1 MNFRFHNLLAA
12 PYRGGSL
19 VMHGDTLLSPVGNR
33 VAQVSEEEERR
44 EGTRRVRSG
53 RPPTA
58 GLQGAPG
65 RQATTPHAQSGTGQV

>member
-33 VAQVSEEEERR
+33 VAQVNEEEERR
-44 EGTRRVRSG
+44 EGTRRVRSVG
-53 RPPTA
+53 RRRRRWFQTH
-58 GLQGAPG
+58 
-65 RQATTPHAQSGTGQV
+65 RTNRS